1 MLYTKLCTQTIEFL
15 FFRWLNIFADQKV
28 IYKFFAILCMYSMDS
43 YTEVAWLRSRN
54 ERQTTAPRVLDFSED
69 ISHLLVE

>member
-28 IYKFFAILCMYSMDS
+28 ICKFFGILCMYSMDS
-43 YTEVAWLRSRN
+43 YAEIALLRSRN
-54 ERQTTAPRVLDFSED
+54 KRQTTDHKVLDFAED
-69 ISHLLVE
+69 ISHVWAE